1 MESKEL
7 KQLRKKMTELRDAEN
22 SGSFL
27 DGVDACIAVI
37 DGELANIEVK
47 EEIAALEA
55 KLSELR
61 RKLSTAEPQET
72 KPKTGRRGRPPKQTA
87 E

>member
-7 KQLRKKMTELRDAEN
+7 KQLKKKMTELRDAEN

-27 DGVDACIAVI
+27 DGVDACISVI
-37 DGELANIEVK
+37 DNELANIEIK
-47 EEIAALEA
+47 EEIASLEA

-61 RKLSTAEPQET
+61 SKLLTPESPEV
-72 KPKTGRRGRPPKQTA
+72 KPKTGRRGRPPKQAT